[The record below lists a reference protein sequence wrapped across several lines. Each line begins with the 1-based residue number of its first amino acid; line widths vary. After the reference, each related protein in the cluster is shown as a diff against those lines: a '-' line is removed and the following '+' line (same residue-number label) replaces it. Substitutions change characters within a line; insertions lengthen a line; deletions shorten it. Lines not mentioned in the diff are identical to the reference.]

1 MRVIQVK
8 CPSCNTAITMKEK
21 DRLFFCDKCNVMHI
35 RDTGTP
41 EKVDFEI
48 ADFNPASASIQGER
62 VYMPFWRLYTTF
74 IVRAKSVEGGA
85 LFKMSQW
92 LKGGSDSGNM
102 FIYIPA
108 SELDA
113 GSFKKFSTMFTG
125 AAPRYPTKLNFSGV
139 KRIPATMP
147 KAEAAQLADFVV
159 VTMEAEQPGVL
170 QKLDYSLTVNDTKLV
185 YLPFVRTASGLVSA
199 L

>member
-1 MRVIQVK
+1 MKVVQVK
-8 CPSCNTAITMKEK
+8 CPSCNQGITMKEK
-21 DRLFFCDKCNVMHI
+21 DTLFYCDKCNVMHI
-35 RDTGTP
+35 REGGMA
-41 EKVDFEI
+41 ERIDFEI
-48 ADFNPASASIQGER
+48 AESNQSAQGER

-74 IVRAKSVEGGA
+74 VVRSKNVEGGS

-113 GSFKKFSTMFTG
+113 GTFRKLSTMFTG
-125 AAPRYPTKLNFSGV
+125 AAPRYPTRLNFGGV
-139 KRIPATMP
+139 RRLPAVLP
-147 KAEAAQLADFVV
+147 KKMAAQLADFVV

-170 QKLDYSLTVNDTKLV
+170 QQLDYSLTVNDSKLV
-185 YLPFVRTASGLVSA
+185 YLPFVMTPQGPVAA

>member
-1 MRVIQVK
+1 MKVVQVK
-8 CPSCNTAITMKEK
+8 CPSCNQAISMKGIDK
-21 DRLFFCDKCNVMHI
+21 LFYCDKCNVLHI
-35 RDTGTP
+35 REGGTP

-48 ADFNPASASIQGER
+48 AEFNQSAQGEK

-74 IVRAKSVEGGA
+74 IVRSKNVQGGTI
-85 LFKMSQW
+85 FKMSQW

-113 GSFKKFSTMFTG
+113 GTFKKLATMFTG
-125 AAPRYPTKLNFSGV
+125 AAPRYATRLNFGNV
-139 KRIPATMP
+139 KRLPGVMP
-147 KAEAAQLADFVV
+147 KLEAAQLADFVV

-170 QKLDYSLTVNDTKLV
+170 QQLDYSLTVNDTKLV
-185 YLPFVRTASGLVSA
+185 YLPFLMTPQGPVAA